1 MAVMMVVLMQPSD
14 NAARNTVEFTKDSL
28 KIVQENV
35 EKNQAVLVDVRSEK
49 EWQQGHLEGS
59 IFLPVTSLR
68 KGGDAKMLA
77 KTLPK
82 KKILYTFCMVGM
94 RARTAAFALEKHGY
108 TVRAL
113 KPGYEDLLKL
123 GFKKAE
129 DEPVEQPV
137 KQEAPSAQAQ
147 SAR

>member
-1 MAVMMVVLMQPSD
+1 MSMAFMMVVLMQSSD

-35 EKNQAVLVDVRSEK
+35 EKNKAVLIDVRSEK

-77 KTLPK
+77 KTLTK

-94 RARTAAFALEKHGY
+94 RARTAAFALREARIHG
-108 TVRAL
+108 RC
-113 KPGYEDLLKL
+113 G
-123 GFKKAE
+123 
-129 DEPVEQPV
+129 
-137 KQEAPSAQAQ
+137 
-147 SAR
+147 